1 MPSDRNALMER
12 MKAQLPAPTEAY
24 ERLHVRRDR
33 KLRAAR
39 LRAGAVG
46 LAVTALIVVTAVA
59 AWWPAGTSDAA
70 GPAEGTSDVRL
81 VAEPGEYYYVRGSY
95 YEQVG
100 SFPSV
105 ESEDG
110 GVPTVQ
116 DIRTSGETW
125 VGVDGDG
132 RIIYE
137 GSNWSGSHSTDETY
151 AEGEMPSAML
161 PDLPNDPAALI
172 AALIERGSRDGDSPN
187 PIATTSP
194 GRSQETTSLLRT
206 IDDLLGGHDQFLTP
220 EQVAALFRG
229 AQAIEDVTTET
240 GATDPLGR
248 EATRL
253 SFIVNYNQDEGAT
266 VEWYFEPT
274 TGQHMATVW
283 VDRASGQVLSASI
296 IEAAGIVGSTDDRP
310 RDRDLYVPEVAAQP
324 SFLEG

>member
-1 MPSDRNALMER
+1 MPSDRSALMER

-33 KLRAAR
+33 RLRAAR

-59 AWWPAGTSDAA
+59 AWWPAGTSDTVR
-70 GPAEGTSDVRL
+70 PAEGTSDVRL

-95 YEQVG
+95 YDQVG
-100 SFPSV
+100 TFLSG
-105 ESEDG
+105 ESEV

-137 GSNWSGSHSTDETY
+137 GSNWSGSRSTDETY

-172 AALIERGSRDGDSPN
+172 AALIERGSPGGASPN
-187 PIATTSP
+187 PIATSSP
-194 GRSQETTSLLRT
+194 GRSQEMTSLLRS
-206 IDDLLGGHDQFLTP
+206 IDDLLGGYDQFLTP

-240 GATDPLGR
+240 GVTDPLGR

-253 SFIVNYNQDEGAT
+253 SFIVDYDQDEGAT

-283 VDRASGQVLSASI
+283 VDRASGQVLSASL

-310 RDRDLYVPEVAAQP
+310 RDRDLYVPEGAAQP